1 MNPILLS
8 TSVFII
14 LEGTHHFS
22 PSLAFGIAIGGALT
36 SALLLW
42 LGRSALAL
50 DNEEGRRGEG

>member
-22 PSLAFGIAIGGALT
+22 PMLAFGIALGGIMT
-36 SALLLW
+36 IVFILW
-42 LGRSALAL
+42 EARRSALSTTTK
-50 DNEEGRRGEG
+50 GEGDE